1 MTKSIIAMVPVRAG
15 SMRVSDKNTRAFAD
29 TSLLG
34 LKLNA
39 LKYLHGINEV
49 IVSTDCERSAEIAQ
63 RMGATVQWRDR
74 FYAGSNVTN
83 DKHWYH
89 IADTT
94 PGEVVFLA
102 QVTSPLVRVSTMQ
115 SALDQYCSSDR
126 TVSVNSVSAEKKF
139 LWENGAPIN
148 YKISQTPKSQDLP
161 KIVSLNFAITIIS
174 RKEMMDRKNVIGENP
189 IFIELDKIE
198 SLDVDDYFDFE
209 VAETVYKS
217 RGIDWILS

>member
-126 TVSVNSVSAEKKF
+126 NVSVNSVSAEKKF